1 MFPVFLKGIG
11 ALFKRPATV
20 QYPFVKAD
28 IRPEFRGAHVYH
40 RDLCISCGLCEKVC
54 PVGACK
60 FIKKPKLS
68 RIDFSLCIF
77 CGECVDNCPKKAL
90 EFTSQ
95 FELASRSKGALM
107 TSKAGMPPAL

>member
-1 MFPVFLKGIG
+1 MFPVFLKGVG

-40 RDLCISCGLCEKVC
+40 RGLCISCGLCEKVC